1 MGASVVFTYSLKG
14 GVAKTTTVVNLAGI
28 LGQMGK
34 RVLVIDLDP
43 QAAAT
48 WMLAQSPQHV
58 DSSTYVAMMG
68 TKPLADIT
76 QRTHFT
82 NVDVAPSSADLY
94 GLDSDI
100 ETVTKGRGLLL
111 VKALAP
117 VKGTYDVV
125 LIDAH
130 NKYGLTELNA
140 LHASDYLLVPVS
152 CSILPFWG
160 LEELHELLLRAASN
174 GGPHPE
180 VLGYV
185 LTLYHRK
192 VLSLH
197 AHSKD
202 IEQQLRAKYGDKVF
216 RTVLDYDD
224 SVDEAAALQ
233 EPVSY
238 YRQRAKGTVEYEHLA
253 REVLD
258 RMNHNGNGDR
268 APGVGLLMPS
278 A

>member
-1 MGASVVFTYSLKG
+1 MSASVIFTYSLKG

-58 DSSTYVAMMG
+58 DTSTYAAMMG
-68 TKPLADIT
+68 TKPLSDIV

-100 ETVTKGRGLLL
+100 ETVTKGRGQLL

-117 VKGTYDVV
+117 ARNIYDMV

-180 VLGYV
+180 ILGYV

-192 VLSLH
+192 ILPLH
-197 AHSKD
+197 VHSKD

-224 SVDEAAALQ
+224 SIDEAAALQ

-238 YRQRAKGTVEYEHLA
+238 YRQRAKGTVEYQRLA
-253 REVLD
+253 KEVLD
-258 RMNHNGNGDR
+258 RMSQFENNGKAAR
-268 APGVGLLMPS
+268 
-278 A
+278 

>member
-1 MGASVVFTYSLKG
+1 MSASVVFIYSLKG
-14 GVAKTTTVVNLAGI
+14 GVAKTTTVVNLAGV
-28 LGQMGK
+28 LGQLGK

-48 WMLAQSPQHV
+48 WMLAQSPQHIEG
-58 DSSTYVAMMG
+58 STYVALMG
-68 TKPLADIT
+68 TKPIQDII
-76 QRTHFT
+76 QRTHFS
-82 NVDVAPSSADLY
+82 NVDVAPSSAELY

-100 ETVTKGRGLLL
+100 ETVTTGRGQLL
-111 VKALAP
+111 VKALSP
-117 VKGTYDVV
+117 IRNMYDIV

-140 LHASDYLLVPVS
+140 LHASDFLLIPVS
-152 CSILPFWG
+152 CSILPYWG
-160 LEELHELLLRAASN
+160 LEELDQLLLRAASN

-185 LTLYHRK
+185 ITMFHRK
-192 VLSLH
+192 ILRLN

-202 IEQQLRAKYGDKVF
+202 IEQQLRVKYGDMVF

-224 SVDEAAALQ
+224 SIDEAASNQ

-238 YRQRAKGTVEYEHLA
+238 YRTHARGAVEYEHLA

-258 RMNHNGNGDR
+258 RINGCATKRGNAR
-268 APGVGLLMPS
+268 
-278 A
+278 